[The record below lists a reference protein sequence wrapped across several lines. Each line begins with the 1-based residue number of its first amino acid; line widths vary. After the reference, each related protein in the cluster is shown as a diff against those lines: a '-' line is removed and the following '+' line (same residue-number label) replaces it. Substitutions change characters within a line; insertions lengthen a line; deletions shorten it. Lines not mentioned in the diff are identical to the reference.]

1 MPALPDRRA
10 QLESGS
16 AANTAAQLK
25 RPSRLRKTNIS
36 KAAVPPVRLPKQ
48 SGQAACDPEHL
59 EGGSAANDANQIVLS
74 NLLLAINYCTC
85 NNTHPTMLCGSRKP
99 IGPEVLLTVGLTR
112 VPGGGLGLQICSQ
125 TIRNVSGVFWEA
137 NVSRSRYNLSAGAL
151 GKIFA
156 REGGRGGGG
165 RAGWNIDIV
174 EAIGGRACESFKHE
188 SNGRLQFVLSSL
200 PARASVEQRP
210 HCGKHVGIH
219 RFTIRKSS
227 CNDVC
232 ECIVFKPGSLLGLAV
247 AVQS

>member
-1 MPALPDRRA
+1 
-10 QLESGS
+10 
-16 AANTAAQLK
+16 
-25 RPSRLRKTNIS
+25 
-36 KAAVPPVRLPKQ
+36 
-48 SGQAACDPEHL
+48 
-59 EGGSAANDANQIVLS
+59 
-74 NLLLAINYCTC
+74 
-85 NNTHPTMLCGSRKP
+85 MLCGNRKP
-99 IGPEVLLTVGLTR
+99 IVPEVLLTVGLTR
-112 VPGGGLGLQICSQ
+112 VPVGGLGLQICSQ

-165 RAGWNIDIV
+165 RAGGNIDIV
-174 EAIGGRACESFKHE
+174 EAICGRGESFKHE

-219 RFTIRKSS
+219 RFRIRKSS

>member
-1 MPALPDRRA
+1 MSALPDRRA

-74 NLLLAINYCTC
+74 NLLIAINYCTC
-85 NNTHPTMLCGSRKP
+85 NNTHRTMLCGNRKP
-99 IGPEVLLTVGLTR
+99 IVPEVLHTVGLTR
-112 VPGGGLGLQICSQ
+112 VPGGCLGLQICSQ

-151 GKIFA
+151 GTIFA
-156 REGGRGGGG
+156 CEGGRGGGG
-165 RAGWNIDIV
+165 RAGGNIDIV
-174 EAIGGRACESFKHE
+174 EAICGRGESFKHE

>member
-1 MPALPDRRA
+1 MSALPDRRA

-16 AANTAAQLK
+16 AAYTAAQLK

-36 KAAVPPVRLPKQ
+36 KAAVPPERLPKQ

-74 NLLLAINYCTC
+74 NLLLAINYWTC
-85 NNTHPTMLCGSRKP
+85 NNTHRTMLCGNRKP
-99 IGPEVLLTVGLTR
+99 IVPEVLLTVGLTR

-151 GKIFA
+151 GTIFA

-165 RAGWNIDIV
+165 RAGGNIDIV
-174 EAIGGRACESFKHE
+174 EAICGRGESFKHE

-210 HCGKHVGIH
+210 HCGKHVWIH

>member
-74 NLLLAINYCTC
+74 NLLLAINYWTC
-85 NNTHPTMLCGSRKP
+85 NNTHRTMSCGNRQP
-99 IGPEVLLTVGLTR
+99 IVPEVLLTVGLTR
-112 VPGGGLGLQICSQ
+112 VPVGGLGLQICSQ

-151 GKIFA
+151 GTIFA
-156 REGGRGGGG
+156 CEGGRGGGG
-165 RAGWNIDIV
+165 RAGGNIDIV
-174 EAIGGRACESFKHE
+174 EAICGRGESFKHE

-210 HCGKHVGIH
+210 HCGKHVWIH

>member
-74 NLLLAINYCTC
+74 NLLLAINYWTC
-85 NNTHPTMLCGSRKP
+85 NNTHRTMLCGNRKP
-99 IGPEVLLTVGLTR
+99 IVPEVLHTVGLTR
-112 VPGGGLGLQICSQ
+112 VPGGCLGLQICSQ

-151 GKIFA
+151 GKVVA
-156 REGGRGGGG
+156 REGGSGGGG
-165 RAGWNIDIV
+165 RAGGNTAIV
-174 EAIGGRACESFKHE
+174 EAMTSSESFKYE
-188 SNGRLQFVLSSL
+188 SNGRPQFVLSSL

-210 HCGKHVGIH
+210 HCAKHVGIH
-219 RFTIRKSS
+219 PLTIRKSS
-227 CNDVC
+227 CNNVC
-232 ECIVFKPGSLLGLAV
+232 ECLVFKYGSLLGLAV
-247 AVQS
+247 AVPS